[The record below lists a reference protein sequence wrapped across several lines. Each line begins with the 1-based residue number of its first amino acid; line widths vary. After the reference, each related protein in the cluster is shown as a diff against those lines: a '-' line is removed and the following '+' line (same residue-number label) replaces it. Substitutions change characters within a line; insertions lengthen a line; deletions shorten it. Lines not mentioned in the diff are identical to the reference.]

1 MKQTRL
7 NRRTPLKA
15 RKRINPISPRRLRE
29 MRAEIPV
36 RIALC
41 ERCGGKPI
49 YKDFELR
56 INGKREVMEM
66 VFCLGG
72 VCEICGKPAGNEILH
87 PHELNLRSRGG
98 KLSLENSK
106 MAHLVCH
113 KKSHGENVVD
123 SQPMWSKTKQ
133 EGLK

>member
-1 MKQTRL
+1 MNKVPL
-7 NRRTPLKA
+7 KRRTPLKA
-15 RKRINPISPRRLRE
+15 HKRVNPISHRRLRE
-29 MRAEIPV
+29 MQAEIPV

-49 YKDFELR
+49 YKDFELT

-87 PHELNLRSRGG
+87 PHEEKFRSRGG

-113 KKSHGENVVD
+113 MRAHGLRVAE
-123 SQPMWSKTKQ
+123 
-133 EGLK
+133 